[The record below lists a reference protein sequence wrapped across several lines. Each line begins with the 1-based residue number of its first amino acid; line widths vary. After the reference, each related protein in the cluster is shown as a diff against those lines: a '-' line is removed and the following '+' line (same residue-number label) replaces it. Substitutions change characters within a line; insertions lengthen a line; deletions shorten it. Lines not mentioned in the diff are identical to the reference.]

1 MRLFSSVCTAAVI
14 FAGAASA
21 TTTTVF
27 DDDFAAEV
35 EGAVSTVS
43 TLNFDAL
50 ENWNIADGAVDLF
63 TNGGF
68 GLPCGSAGCLDL
80 DGSIRDAAR
89 LESITEFSFIAGAS
103 YTLSLDFAGRNQG
116 GEETLSFGV
125 IGVASE
131 TLTFLSQDITDVTE
145 TLTFGVA
152 ADTVG
157 SLFIDHEG
165 GDNFGIL
172 LDRVTLTET
181 TTTPAVV
188 PLPAAG
194 WLLLAGLG
202 GMGVARKR
210 RS

>member
-21 TTTTVF
+21 ATTTIF

-35 EGAVSTVS
+35 EGAAGTVS

-50 ENWNIADGAVDLF
+50 ENWNITDGTVDLF

-68 GLPCGSAGCLDL
+68 SLPCGSTGCLDL
-80 DGSIRDAAR
+80 DGSSQNAGR
-89 LESITEFSFIAGAS
+89 LESITEFSFMAGAS
-103 YTLSLDFAGRNQG
+103 YTLSLDFSGRNRTSD
-116 GEETLSFGV
+116 ETLSFGV
-125 IGVASE
+125 VGLVSE
-131 TLTFLSQDITDVTE
+131 NLTFLSQDATEVTE
-145 TLTFGVA
+145 TLTFGVLS
-152 ADTVG
+152 DSVG
-157 SLFIDHEG
+157 SLFIDHDG
-165 GDNFGIL
+165 GDNFGML

-181 TTTPAVV
+181 TTIAAV

-202 GMGVARKR
+202 GMGVAGKR

>member
-1 MRLFSSVCTAAVI
+1 M
-14 FAGAASA
+14 
-21 TTTTVF
+21 
-27 DDDFAAEV
+27 
-35 EGAVSTVS
+35 
-43 TLNFDAL
+43 
-50 ENWNIADGAVDLF
+50 
-63 TNGGF
+63 
-68 GLPCGSAGCLDL
+68 
-80 DGSIRDAAR
+80 
-89 LESITEFSFIAGAS
+89 AGAS
-103 YTLSLDFAGRNQG
+103 YTLSFDFAGRNQG

-125 IGVASE
+125 IGVVSE
-131 TLTFLSQDITDVTE
+131 TLTFLPQDITDVTE

-181 TTTPAVV
+181 TTTTPAVV